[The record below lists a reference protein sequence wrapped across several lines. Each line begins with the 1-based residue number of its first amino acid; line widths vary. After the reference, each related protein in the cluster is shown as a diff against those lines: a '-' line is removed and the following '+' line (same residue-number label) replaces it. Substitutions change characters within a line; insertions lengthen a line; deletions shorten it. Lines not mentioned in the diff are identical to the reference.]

1 MGRENSADLLG
12 IKSSNMD
19 MELYFGQII
28 TSIMVFDRNIKGVK
42 NLEFVKIFSYTQAN
56 DRKIADL
63 IRAGKIDEISQLPE
77 TELERNDG
85 YDFSVV
91 KFLDDNNSLRAAI
104 VYDSD
109 DMWQNPQT
117 LEVFSI

>member
-1 MGRENSADLLG
+1 
-12 IKSSNMD
+12 MD
-19 MELYFGQII
+19 MELYLGQII

-63 IRAGKIDEISQLPE
+63 IRAGKIDEISQLSE

-91 KFLDDNNSLRAAI
+91 KFLDDNDSLRAAI

-109 DMWQNPQT
+109 DLWQNPQT
-117 LEVFSI
+117 LEVFFI